1 MPPRLGPIR
10 RLSTAAGWPFG
21 VALTSWSYMWRT
33 TPIHRAEVA
42 GSLAE
47 DSPPALPPETDERD
61 LQPSEAGYGALF
73 HRRYAVRISG
83 SALSPEA
90 LMDRI
95 QRDLNAA
102 APRAL
107 ASFHKARGDE
117 GTMRVGDEYVVRM
130 PGPWDG
136 PVRVVEVEPRAL
148 RMATLRSHLEAGQI
162 RLSAAAAGRE
172 IEFAVESWTRSGDR
186 LSDLLHTRLRMA
198 KEVQLHMWT
207 SFLERV
213 VDLCDGRMV
222 DGISITTRRVDDPSG
237 RTPLLADAD
246 ARAALAALHD
256 RPINFDLDT
265 APGPKAEERGWFAD
279 HLCQPLPSEPPGDPV
294 PGGSWEIARRLM
306 QDYEFAD
313 PALIRAVYRPEDPL
327 EGRDMLLE
335 GRFAGLTF
343 RLGVRAGGVHDETR
357 TVDGREVRVW
367 GWLYRTL
374 EGHLEAGQMGYEV
387 WKWLDTGSVEFRI
400 ERVVRPAR
408 IPNPVVRAGFRLFG
422 RRLQVRFARRA
433 CERMALLTAAALGD
447 TSVPPVSRAADGIAV
462 WPASAPV

>member
-1 MPPRLGPIR
+1 
-10 RLSTAAGWPFG
+10 
-21 VALTSWSYMWRT
+21 MWRT

-61 LQPSEAGYGALF
+61 LQVPEAGYGALF

-83 SALSPEA
+83 STMSPEA
-90 LMDRI
+90 LMSLI
-95 QRDLNAA
+95 QRDLNSA

-107 ASFHKARGDE
+107 ASFHKARGDR
-117 GTMRVGDEYVVRM
+117 GAMRVGDEYVVRM

-136 PVRVVEVEPRAL
+136 PVRVVEVEPCAF

-162 RLSAAAAGRE
+162 RQSAAVEDGE
-172 IEFAVESWTRSGDR
+172 LEFAVESWTRSGDR
-186 LSDLLHTRLRMA
+186 VSHLLHTHLRMA

-213 VDLCDGRMV
+213 VDLCNGRMV
-222 DGISITTRRVDDPSG
+222 EGISIVTRRVDDPSG
-237 RTPLLADAD
+237 RTPLLDAQ

-256 RPINFDLDT
+256 RPVNFDLDE
-265 APGPKAEERGWFAD
+265 APRPDAEERGWFVD
-279 HLCQPLPSEPPGDPV
+279 HVCQALPSEPPGDPV
-294 PGGSWEIARRLM
+294 PGGSWEVARRLM
-306 QDYEFAD
+306 EDYEFAD
-313 PALIRAVYRPEDPL
+313 PSLIRAVYRPEDPL

-343 RLGVRAGGVHDETR
+343 HLGVRAGDVHDETR
-357 TVDGREVRVW
+357 TVDGRDVRVW
-367 GWLYRTL
+367 GWQYRTL

-400 ERVVRPAR
+400 ERAVRPAR
-408 IPNPVVRAGFRLFG
+408 IPNPLVRAGFRLFG

-462 WPASAPV
+462 YPAAAPG